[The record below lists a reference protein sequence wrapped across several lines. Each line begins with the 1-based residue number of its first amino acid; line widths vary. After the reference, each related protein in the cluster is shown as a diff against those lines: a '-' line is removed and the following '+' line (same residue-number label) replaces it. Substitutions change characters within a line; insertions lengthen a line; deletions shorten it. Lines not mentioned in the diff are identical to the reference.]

1 MVKLPCVSLQYVFD
15 ITAEMDKIMVSLEQ
29 HDISHSRQELGIH
42 LNDIGFQIMK
52 VLQKRLKLW
61 DAFSHVPVL
70 CNNLV
75 FFFHLYV
82 KTSWRAP
89 ERLKVY

>member
-1 MVKLPCVSLQYVFD
+1 MVKVACSPLQYVFD

-52 VLQKRLKLW
+52 VLQKTLEVVRCIQSC
-61 DAFSHVPVL
+61 ARVL
-70 CNNLV
+70 
-75 FFFHLYV
+75 
-82 KTSWRAP
+82 
-89 ERLKVY
+89 